1 MDAIATCIESLKK
14 EMADLEVRHE
24 HLLSGVIGSSRFK
37 DYTLISAI
45 WLDIYPL
52 CSFISFPCVYFFPS
66 LLYRVHLI
74 SLALMTYFAK
84 LDMTYTFLGL

>member
-1 MDAIATCIESLKK
+1 MIRVGFAMDAIATCIESLKK

-45 WLDIYPL
+45 
-52 CSFISFPCVYFFPS
+52 
-66 LLYRVHLI
+66 
-74 SLALMTYFAK
+74 
-84 LDMTYTFLGL
+84 